1 MKAQLV
7 GRAVGA
13 ASLALGVADILLGRR
28 LGRNVGAG
36 EAMGGRLFQI
46 AGVREVATGVAGLM
60 TPHSEA
66 PLQWRLAGD
75 LFDLAALGYIAAPG
89 NPRRKTALLALGIVA
104 GVTLIDLLAARKLAK
119 VSSSRPKESG
129 VPKQSGGLTEK
140 GREVIAAHRR
150 KLDRIEMGI
159 EEDDRTPL
167 DRPGVHAGTAGTG
180 GENKVQDLLSR

>member
-1 MKAQLV
+1 MNGQFV

-129 VPKQSGGLTEK
+129 VPKQSGGLTER
-140 GREVIAAHRR
+140 GGEAVAAYGN
-150 KLDRIEMGI
+150 KLDRIEMGL

-167 DRPGVHAGTAGTG
+167 DRPGVQAGTAGTG

>member
-1 MKAQLV
+1 MNGQLV

-13 ASLALGVADILLGRR
+13 ASLALGITDILSGRR

-36 EAMGGRLFQI
+36 AAMGGRLFQI
-46 AGVREVATGVAGLM
+46 AGAREVATGIAGLM
-60 TPHSEA
+60 APGSVG

-119 VSSSRPKESG
+119 VSNSRAEESEA
-129 VPKQSGGLTEK
+129 PKQGGGLTER
-140 GREVIAAHRR
+140 GRKAVAAYGD
-150 KLDRIEMGI
+150 KLDRIEMGL

-167 DRPGVHAGTAGTG
+167 DRPGVQAGTAGTG
-180 GENKVQDLLSR
+180 GENKVQDLLS